1 MKAVK
6 VETDGSIKLPKQ
18 MLRLFPTSTELAVWT
33 EGDTI
38 VLKRLQP
45 LKPSQ
50 IAERVPENGASCR
63 DIAALNASSQP
74 FLGLATERITRWS
87 LCASSSTVSSR
98 RHSSKSLLGM
108 RMPRELPMRT
118 TLVFM
123 TQPFPW
129 MVATK

>member
-6 VETDGSIKLPKQ
+6 VETDGSIKLPEE

-50 IAERVPENGASCR
+50 IAERVPQKEPSLK
-63 DIAALNASSQP
+63 DIAA
-74 FLGLATERITRWS
+74 EVHRMRRETR
-87 LCASSSTVSSR
+87 R
-98 RHSSKSLLGM
+98 RRG
-108 RMPRELPMRT
+108 
-118 TLVFM
+118 
-123 TQPFPW
+123 
-129 MVATK
+129 

>member
-6 VETDGSIKLPKQ
+6 VETDGTIRLPKE

-50 IAERVPENGASCR
+50 IAERVHE
-63 DIAALNASSQP
+63 
-74 FLGLATERITRWS
+74 
-87 LCASSSTVSSR
+87 
-98 RHSSKSLLGM
+98 
-108 RMPRELPMRT
+108 RELPLKDIASEVHRMRRE
-118 TLVFM
+118 
-123 TQPFPW
+123 
-129 MVATK
+129 ARRRRG

>member
-6 VETDGSIKLPKQ
+6 VETDGSIKLPEE

-50 IAERVPENGASCR
+50 IAERAPENGPPLK
-63 DIAALNASSQP
+63 DIAAEVQ
-74 FLGLATERITRWS
+74 RM
-87 LCASSSTVSSR
+87 R
-98 RHSSKSLLGM
+98 REAHRRSG
-108 RMPRELPMRT
+108 
-118 TLVFM
+118 
-123 TQPFPW
+123 
-129 MVATK
+129 